1 MDRLSQRIMGT
12 TVNTAEERPGSS
24 IAKLK
29 SRPPTI
35 SKTGSVPVG
44 RFGWFVVV
52 YNIAVILWGAYVR
65 ASGSGAGCGSH
76 WPLCN
81 GAILA
86 ATAQMQTVIEFTH
99 RVTSAV
105 SLVLV
110 VILLIWCW
118 RRTAMSE
125 WPRYSAIA
133 AAALSPQNGF
143 LSRVDILRSLQ
154 SPMEGSPLGSVSCP

>member
-1 MDRLSQRIMGT
+1 MRT
-12 TVNTAEERPGSS
+12 TVNTAGGRPGSS

-154 SPMEGSPLGSVSCP
+154 SLMKGSLLGSASCP